1 MPGLRAFS
9 NHISR
14 RHRDSAEAACAANQI
29 GNLRVSLQEKISE
42 SLSRVIN
49 RRTNLDVLSGE
60 MVRDVGTTP
69 DGKVHLTLL
78 MSAQDD
84 ATIAREVREAVLR
97 TPGVSDVK
105 IDIKDAA
112 AAQRPPTP
120 SGANRAGRAL
130 PVMGQEPQS
139 QKAAVPAPTPVT
151 YPELGT
157 IIAVSSGKGGV
168 GKSTVAV
175 NLAIALAKQGKRVGL
190 MDADVY
196 GPNIPRMMGVSGPPS
211 LRGELIVPHK
221 AHGVQVMSIGFLI
234 ERDQP
239 AIWRGPIIMKIITQ
253 FLRDVY
259 WGQLDYLVVDMPPGT
274 GDAQL
279 SLVQATKIHGAVIV
293 TTPQEVAAGDSLR
306 GAKMFQRV
314 DVPVLGI
321 VENMSYF
328 ECPDCGKKSNLFG
341 QGGGLRLANEL
352 GIPLLAEIPLY
363 AQVLSGGDEGQ
374 PIIVAEP
381 GSPAGKALMDLGGRI
396 AGILA
401 GSDAAGVNST
411 SA

>member
-1 MPGLRAFS
+1 MSLV
-9 NHISR
+9 
-14 RHRDSAEAACAANQI
+14 E
-29 GNLRVSLQEKISE
+29 RVEQA
-42 SLSRVIN
+42 LSRVIN
-49 RRTNLDVLSGE
+49 PRTRTDVLSGE
-60 MVRDVGTTP
+60 MVRDIATTTE
-69 DGKVHLTLL
+69 GKVRLTLL
-78 MSAQDD
+78 MTAQDD
-84 ATIAREVREAVLR
+84 AAIARAVREAVVR
-97 TPGVSDVK
+97 TEGVTDVQVQ
-105 IDIKDAA
+105 IQDGSA
-112 AAQRPPTP
+112 PPKKP
-120 SGANRAGRAL
+120 AGVPGANRAARAL

-139 QKAAVPAPTPVT
+139 PKAAVPAPTPVH
-151 YPELGT
+151 YPKLGT

-196 GPNIPRMMGVSGPPS
+196 GPNIPRMMGVSGAPAM
-211 LRGELIVPHK
+211 RGELIVPHTG
-221 AHGVQVMSIGFLI
+221 HGVQVMSIGLLI

-253 FLRDVY
+253 FLRDVD
-259 WGQLDYLVVDMPPGT
+259 WGQLDYLLVDMPPGT

-279 SLVQATKIHGAVIV
+279 SLVQATRIHGAVIV

-328 ECPDCGKKSNLFG
+328 ECADCGKRTFLFG
-341 QGGGLRLANEL
+341 QGGGLRLADEL
-352 GIPLLAEIPLY
+352 GLPLLAEIPLY
-363 AQVLSGGDEGQ
+363 AQVLQGGDAGL

-381 GSPAGKALMDLGGRI
+381 DSPAGKALTDLGGRV
-396 AGILA
+396 AGILS
-401 GSDAAGVNST
+401 GRDAAGVNS
-411 SA
+411 AGA